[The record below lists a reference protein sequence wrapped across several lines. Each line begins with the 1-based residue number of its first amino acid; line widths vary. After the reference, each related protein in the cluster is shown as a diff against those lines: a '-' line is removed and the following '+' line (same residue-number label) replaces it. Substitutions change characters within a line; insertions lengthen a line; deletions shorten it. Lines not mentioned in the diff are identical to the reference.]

1 MKLNHAEQIAYSYK
15 DIVLQPSFSDI
26 ESRSQ
31 LDVSKEFLGRRFNSV
46 AIPANMKCTIDFKK
60 AEELS
65 EAGYFY
71 VLHRF
76 YDYDEILK
84 WIEDNQDLRTIS
96 ISIGVNKKDYDF
108 IDKIIKRKLGV
119 DFITIDIAHGHH
131 IMVKRMITHIKNK
144 CGIKIIAGNVG
155 TVQGAIDL
163 YDWGADAVK
172 VGLSMG
178 KSCTTYNCTGIGSPM
193 FSIVNAI
200 SDKRVNKFV
209 VKNPG
214 GLAGDFQDI
223 KIPIIADGQIREV
236 GDVCKALVAGAD
248 MVMIGS
254 EFAKCEDSPAE
265 VIGGPSFNNM
275 VKKIFFGSASA
286 ENKGHNGYVEGK
298 VTMLDM
304 REETYLQYLKR
315 INQGIQSCMSYGGIK
330 DINKLNLMDY
340 SIHTNN

>member
-1 MKLNHAEQIAYSYK
+1 MKTLYSYK

-26 ESRSQ
+26 KSRSE
-31 LDVSKEFLGRRFNSV
+31 LDVSKKFLGRRFKSV

-84 WIEDNQDLRTIS
+84 WVKDNQHLKTIS
-96 ISIGVNKKDYDF
+96 ISLGANRVDF
-108 IDKIIKRKLGV
+108 GLFDKLIKENLRV
-119 DFITIDIAHGHH
+119 DFITIDVAHGHH
-131 IMVKRMITHIKNK
+131 VLVKRMITYIKNK
-144 CGIKIIAGNVG
+144 KGIKIIAGNVG

-163 YDWGADAVK
+163 YGWGADAVK

-193 FSIVNAI
+193 FSAVESI
-200 SDKRVNKFV
+200 SDAQVNKFV

-214 GLAGDFQDI
+214 GIAGDFQDI

-330 DINKLNLMDY
+330 DINELNLMDY

>member
-1 MKLNHAEQIAYSYK
+1 MKTLYSYK
-15 DIVLQPSFSDI
+15 DIVLQPSYSDI
-26 ESRSQ
+26 KSRSE
-31 LDVSKEFLGRRFNSV
+31 LDVTKEFLGRKFNSV
-46 AIPANMKCTIDFKK
+46 SIPANMKCTIDFDK
-60 AEELS
+60 ALQLS

-76 YDYDEILK
+76 YDYDQILK
-84 WIEDNQDLRTIS
+84 WVEESQFIKTIS
-96 ISIGVNKKDYDF
+96 ISIGVNSKDYKF
-108 IDKIIKRKLGV
+108 IDKLVNRDLRV
-119 DFITIDIAHGHH
+119 DFITIDVAHGHH
-131 IMVKRMITHIKNK
+131 QLVKQMITYIKNK
-144 CGIKIIAGNVG
+144 FRKHVNVIAGNVG

-163 YDWGADAVK
+163 YGWGADAVK

-193 FSIVNAI
+193 FSIVDAI
-200 SDKRVNKFV
+200 SSERLNKFV
-209 VKNPG
+209 VKNSG
-214 GLAGDFQDI
+214 GIAGDFQDI

-265 VIGGPSFNNM
+265 IVGGPAFNNKT
-275 VKKIFFGSASA
+275 KKVFFGSASA
-286 ENKGHNGYVEGK
+286 ENKGHNGFVEGQT
-298 VTMLDM
+298 VLLDM
-304 REETYLQYLKR
+304 RDETYLQYLER

-330 DINKLNLMDY
+330 DIEKLNFMDY